1 MTEPKTQTE
10 PAKARDECDRINQLQ
25 TRIGKGSLSNLVW
38 NIRNKYLGNPDTT
51 FTSGEVRDLVEGFMT
66 EVAATRGLRDQL
78 EAADETNRYARAVFR
93 ALDRYTFEDSDHGRL
108 IAEAV
113 KKLEE
118 TADATDQTLD
128 YSQSD
133 GERYRTALER
143 IADQLSDVYVAV
155 GSGDD
160 RVYRSAYESLNMAY
174 KIASEALEGE

>member
-1 MTEPKTQTE
+1 
-10 PAKARDECDRINQLQ
+10 
-25 TRIGKGSLSNLVW
+25 
-38 NIRNKYLGNPDTT
+38 
-51 FTSGEVRDLVEGFMT
+51 
-66 EVAATRGLRDQL
+66 
-78 EAADETNRYARAVFR
+78 
-93 ALDRYTFEDSDHGRL
+93 L

>member
-10 PAKARDECDRINQLQ
+10 AASTKCPCPGGRCGHPVTSHKFFINDDHVRVNVCRECDVEKFE
-25 TRIGKGSLSNLVW
+25 G
-38 NIRNKYLGNPDTT
+38 DTERFKFYT
-51 FTSGEVRDLVEGFMT
+51 YHEVESITL
-66 EVAATRGLRDQL
+66 AATRGLRDQL

-133 GERYRTALER
+133 GERYRTT
-143 IADQLSDVYVAV
+143 DS
-155 GSGDD
+155 
-160 RVYRSAYESLNMAY
+160 RSI
-174 KIASEALEGE
+174 K